1 MLSGQKTFMCQKFD
15 KQNLQ
20 DSQLIFWDPNLYPKF
35 FGTRIFHDVEFFWN
49 TKFLGPNTFW
59 YTKVWYTNF
68 LWTKI
73 FSRPQYF
80 GTRNFFE
87 PIILSIRVCIVYFWS
102 PKFFGTQIFQDVEF
116 FWNTKFLGPNTSKN
130 FRDPNILELE
140 IFLNQ

>member
-1 MLSGQKTFMCQKFD
+1 MFGTQHKIFISEFFRDPNILGPE
-15 KQNLQ
+15 
-20 DSQLIFWDPNLYPKF
+20 IFWKFLYPNY
-35 FGTRIFHDVEFFWN
+35 FG
-49 TKFLGPNTFW
+49 
-59 YTKVWYTNF
+59 
-68 LWTKI
+68 TKI

-116 FWNTKFLGPNTSKN
+116 FWNTKFLGPNTSKF